1 MRQTFALQRAWYSE
15 SAGLS
20 KPDIQARI
28 FDVVKSFEKVD
39 PSKVSE
45 AAAFAEDLGLDS
57 LDAVEVVMAVE
68 EEFGIEIPDAEA
80 DEIKTVQQ
88 AIDYIAK
95 TPDGHQF
102 ALIYMMS
109 PDNCITVDRPLIS
122 CNCELGEGPIY
133 DDTTAVLHF
142 VDIVKKQV
150 LHFNTI
156 TSKLSIDQF
165 EESVSCLALRRG
177 SQGLACAAA
186 QGFALIDPANS
197 KLNYV
202 SKPLPPDHVGFV
214 RFNDGACDSHG
225 RFFAGTIRSS
235 NPYIPGQLYR
245 YDPTT
250 GSATLVDPGPFTDCN
265 GLGWSADEK
274 TMYLT
279 DSLVNRIYAYDY
291 NDGKLSNRR
300 LFIDALALG
309 LPGGTYPDGLCIDNE
324 GCIWSARWG
333 GSKIVRHSS
342 DGSTI
347 LFEVYFPTALNI
359 TACCF
364 GGANNDQ
371 LFVTTAHCGAVG
383 GDASRQELYPDSGNV
398 FQVDL
403 SNRFKGGE
411 WRHKFVQ

>member
-45 AAAFAEDLGLDS
+45 TAAFAEDLGLDS

-95 TPDGHQF
+95 TPD
-102 ALIYMMS
+102 
-109 PDNCITVDRPLIS
+109 
-122 CNCELGEGPIY
+122 GPIY

-202 SKPLPPDHVGFV
+202 SNPLPPDHAGFV
-214 RFNDGACDSHG
+214 RFNDGACDSRG

-291 NDGKLSNRR
+291 NDGELSNRR

-347 LFEVYFPTALNI
+347 LFEVHFPTALNI